1 MVLNQSKVKEFFM
14 NENTDGAPDTLSPT
28 PEATPVEQTPA
39 PEAPTAAETT
49 VTEVTTAETATAEPS
64 VAETTAETTVAETTT
79 PEAAA
84 AAVVAEAPK
93 KKSKG
98 GLIAALIVIFLALV
112 GGGVAAAIMVLKPFG
127 TRDAVPAA
135 VAKLFSSE
143 RPKNVTAN
151 GQVTI
156 SLDDNSLGLS
166 AFKVNINSG
175 INTTTSE
182 NSTSVALTLTLADDT
197 DLTLNADEMYT
208 SGGDLYLKVAGI
220 TDFLEDYVDYYQ
232 RGTIVDCNDGKY
244 YNDDMDCSAL
254 SGYDPTVETLNGIMD
269 SLEFIDDEW
278 IKISSSDFGGIA
290 SMFSGNDTQTQCLLD
305 TAEKI
310 ESYGISLS
318 DIYNEN
324 PFIVSSTENL
334 KIAQKKNQLYLINFD
349 AANATG
355 FINSIANS
363 AFTKKMLDC
372 VGTSATSS
380 NVSVKASDVQKLID
394 MFPVIY
400 AEIDGNNNFTRLYLA
415 YGDDSY
421 DAVIDLDFEYPSS
434 ITVSEPSKSIDLNT
448 LLQQLLV
455 TNYNQNVSL

>member
-1 MVLNQSKVKEFFM
+1 M
-14 NENTDGAPDTLSPT
+14 NEKTDGVPDTLSPT
-28 PEATPVEQTPA
+28 PEATPVEQNPA
-39 PEAPTAAETT
+39 PEAPTAEEATT
-49 VTEVTTAETATAEPS
+49 TEVTTAETATAEPS
-64 VAETTAETTVAETTT
+64 VAETTAATVVGTAT
-79 PEAAA
+79 PGAAA
-84 AAVVAEAPK
+84 AAVAAEAPK

-98 GLIAALIVIFLALV
+98 GLIAALIISFLVLV

-143 RPKNVTAN
+143 RPKNVAAN

-156 SLDDNSLGLS
+156 SLDDNSLGISSL
-166 AFKVNINSG
+166 KVDINSS
-175 INTTTSE
+175 INTTTPE
-182 NSTSVALTLTLADDT
+182 NSTSVALTLTLVGDT
-197 DLTLNADEMYT
+197 VLTLNADEMYT

-254 SGYDPTVETLNGIMD
+254 IGYDPTVETINGITD

-290 SMFSGNDTQTQCLLD
+290 SMFSGNDTATQCLLD

-318 DIYNEN
+318 DLYNEN

-349 AANATG
+349 AANTTG

-372 VGTSATSS
+372 VGTSATNS
-380 NVSVKASDVQKLID
+380 NVSVKASYVQKMID

-448 LLQQLLV
+448 VLQQLLV
-455 TNYNQNVSL
+455 TNYSQNASL

>member
-1 MVLNQSKVKEFFM
+1 M
-14 NENTDGAPDTLSPT
+14 NEKTDGVPDTLSPT
-28 PEATPVEQTPA
+28 PEATPVEQNPA
-39 PEAPTAAETT
+39 PEAPTAEEATT
-49 VTEVTTAETATAEPS
+49 TEVTTAETATAEPS
-64 VAETTAETTVAETTT
+64 VAETTAATAVGTAT
-79 PEAAA
+79 PGAAA
-84 AAVVAEAPK
+84 AAVAAEAPK

-98 GLIAALIVIFLALV
+98 GLIAALIISFLVLV

-143 RPKNVTAN
+143 RPKNVAAN

-156 SLDDNSLGLS
+156 SLDDNSLGISSL
-166 AFKVNINSG
+166 KVDINSS
-175 INTTTSE
+175 INTTTPE
-182 NSTSVALTLTLADDT
+182 NSTSVALTLTLVGDT
-197 DLTLNADEMYT
+197 VLTLNADEMYT

-254 SGYDPTVETLNGIMD
+254 IGYDPTVETINGITD

-290 SMFSGNDTQTQCLLD
+290 SMFSGNDTATQCLLD

-318 DIYNEN
+318 DLYNEN

-349 AANATG
+349 AANTTG

-372 VGTSATSS
+372 VGTSATNS
-380 NVSVKASDVQKLID
+380 NVSVKASYVQKMID

-455 TNYNQNVSL
+455 TNYSQNISL